1 LVDLGL
7 LGVGLLKNEVEETLE
22 VGEAQG
28 FNATP
33 FGAFPLNVLV
43 ALPNISDVSA
53 LIVLSSTLE
62 SKGALANRSLLFS
75 YD

>member
-1 LVDLGL
+1 MFFFLFQNYRKGLVDLGL

-22 VGEAQG
+22 GGEAQG

-43 ALPNISDVSA
+43 ALPNISGR
-53 LIVLSSTLE
+53 E
-62 SKGALANRSLLFS
+62 NYNFKSLLV
-75 YD
+75 